1 MGDFWKCQTFA
12 AFPAEPGDLP
22 WWVRHTADPQTQAA
36 IQLVAWATLGG
47 FKPTGDDFAMLR
59 LVLLALLPQIGGIL
73 LMVGRSSNQGLT
85 TLGTRGLQ
93 G

>member
-1 MGDFWKCQTFA
+1 MIDERRHALDVATQA
-12 AFPAEPGDLP
+12 
-22 WWVRHTADPQTQAA
+22 VRHTADPQTQAA

-73 LMVGRSSNQGLT
+73 LMVGRSTNEKGEAMAACPKN
-85 TLGTRGLQ
+85 
-93 G
+93 